1 MPIQRL
7 LIFTIISTL
16 LFGCGA
22 PFSPYN
28 FSVSN
33 LGISKRKIDADI
45 RSTTVSFSN
54 PNEKTGDLSGGWEE
68 IAPLWQSALIEALN
82 KKAIFQDDASKKANV
97 VVKILKID
105 LPTAGAS
112 ITVDIT
118 ARYELLDRKTG
129 EIIFTQDISSKGTTP
144 FGYSLSA
151 INRSRES
158 INRAVQ
164 DNIKQFLIAL
174 EQS

>member
-1 MPIQRL
+1 M
-7 LIFTIISTL
+7 
-16 LFGCGA
+16 FGCGA
-22 PFSPYN
+22 PFSPYY
-28 FSVSN
+28 FSVPN
-33 LGISKRKIDADI
+33 LGISKKKIDADI
-45 RSTTVSFSN
+45 RSTTVSFAS
-54 PNEKTGDLSGGWEE
+54 PNEKTGDLSGGWDE

-82 KKAIFQDDASKKANV
+82 KKAIFLDSASRKENI

-129 EIIFTQDISSKGTTP
+129 EIIFTEDISSSGTTP
-144 FGYSLSA
+144 FGYSISA
-151 INRSRES
+151 ANRSRES

-164 DNIKQFLIAL
+164 NNIKQFLIAL
-174 EQS
+174 ELSS

>member
-1 MPIQRL
+1 MAIQRL
-7 LIFTIISTL
+7 LIVTFISTF

-22 PFSPYN
+22 PLGPYN
-28 FSVSN
+28 FSASN
-33 LGISKRKIDADI
+33 LGISKKKIDADI
-45 RSTTVSFSN
+45 RSTTVSFAS
-54 PNEKTGDLSGGWEE
+54 PDEKTGDLSGGWEE

-82 KKAIFQDDASKKANV
+82 KKAIFRDDASRKVNI

-112 ITVDIT
+112 ITVDIA

-129 EIIFTQDISSKGTTP
+129 ETIFIQDISSSGTTP

-164 DNIKQFLIAL
+164 NNIKQFLITL
-174 EQS
+174 EQT